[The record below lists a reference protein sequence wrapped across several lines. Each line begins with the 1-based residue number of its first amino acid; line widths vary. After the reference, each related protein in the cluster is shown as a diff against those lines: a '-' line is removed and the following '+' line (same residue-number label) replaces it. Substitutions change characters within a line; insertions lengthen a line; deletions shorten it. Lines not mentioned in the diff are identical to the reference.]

1 MLVKFKCIIFII
13 SLMLCSAY
21 VSSAVLL
28 QYHHV
33 SDETPRITSI
43 SPKLF
48 EQHLS
53 YIKEQGYQVWD
64 LPKVVSYLKDKKN
77 IPNNVTVI
85 TFDDAYGSIYDTAYP
100 MLKKYNWPFTVFVA
114 PNPVDQG
121 LKSFMSWEQLKEL
134 SENGGTIA
142 NHTLSHSHLV
152 RKAEGE
158 SESDWL
164 KRIGQELQGTEDR
177 LITELGRSPKL
188 LAYPYGEFTSV
199 TQKVVADMGLVA
211 FGQHSGAVDY
221 RYDLTSLPRFPM
233 NDNFGAMEQFKT
245 KLASLPFPFKKI
257 TPAKHLL
264 ISDETLEY
272 GIQIE
277 FYPEK
282 IQAAELACYFANH
295 GKIKLDVNQDEQ
307 RIIVKTGPLPA
318 LLPGRSRI
326 NCTAPSSEISTS
338 GRYYWF
344 SHYWMRTL
352 PSGEWYPEP

>member
-1 MLVKFKCIIFII
+1 MLINIKRSILVM
-13 SLMLCSAY
+13 SLMVCSAY
-21 VSSAVLL
+21 ASSAVVL

-33 SDETPRITSI
+33 SDETPKITSI
-43 SPKLF
+43 SPTLF

-53 YIKEQGYQVWD
+53 YIKAKSYQVWS
-64 LPKVVSYLKDKKN
+64 LPKVTRYLKEKKE

-85 TFDDAYGSIYDTAYP
+85 TFDDAYDSIYDTAYP
-100 MLKKYNWPFTVFVA
+100 LLKKYGWPFTVFVA
-114 PNPVDQG
+114 PDPVDQK
-121 LKSFMSWEQLKEL
+121 LKSFMSWAQLKEL

-142 NHTLSHSHLV
+142 NHTLSHTHLV
-152 RKAEGE
+152 RRIEGE
-158 SESDWL
+158 SEADWL
-164 KRIGQELQGTEDR
+164 QRITQELQGTEDR
-177 LITELGRSPKL
+177 LIKELGSSPKL
-188 LAYPYGEFTSV
+188 FAYPYGEFT
-199 TQKVVADMGLVA
+199 TKVQEIVAEMGLVA

-233 NDNFGAMEQFKT
+233 NNNFGAMEQFKT

-264 ISDETLEY
+264 TSDETLKN

-282 IQAAELACYFANH
+282 IQSAQLACYFANH
-295 GKIKLDVNQDEQ
+295 GKIELEVSQTEQ
-307 RIIVKTGPLPA
+307 HILVKTGPLSA
-318 LLPGRSRI
+318 LEPGRSRI
-326 NCTAPSSEISTS
+326 NCTAPSAEAVNS